1 VEAFLRAARQGDLEA
16 LLDILD
22 PDAVIRIDAAA
33 RIDAPPAEAGMAR
46 ELRGVSTWVKQF
58 IALSRGLQSVQPALI
73 DGSVGLIFA
82 PRGKLSKAM
91 IFSFTNGKVTR
102 VEVIGDPTRLRECR
116 YRRALA
122 RR

>member
-1 VEAFLRAARQGDLEA
+1 MVEAFLKVAREGDLEG
-16 LLDILD
+16 LLAILD

-46 ELRGVSTWVKQF
+46 ALRGASTWAKRF
-58 IALSRGLQSVQPALI
+58 IALSRGVRYVQPALI

-91 IFSFTNGKVTR
+91 ILTFTNAKITR
-102 VEVIGDPTRLRECR
+102 VEVIGDPDRLRKLDI
-116 YRRALA
+116 AVL
-122 RR
+122 